1 MKNIKFLL
9 ICLSLYSS
17 CLFAFQTQDLN
28 KFLKKLVTYLERDEY
43 PHEFAQPLLRAIFK
57 ISDFKTLTNSSG
69 NIYVS
74 IQTQHMEN
82 KLVSHMVAGYPNP
95 CEFFKE
101 MMAEF
106 YSDHNLVNNR
116 YGDITLT
123 FSGFSP
129 AIIQFLQTQNKNT
142 PTHQFS
148 YDKDSII
155 IVFNQKFFEENH
167 KLLENSY
174 KYCSADPGQYLLY
187 KTLGWAPAQSMHIQT
202 TASRHAAL
210 VVQDNRTSGKDI
222 SSEQDVDKLKE
233 EKKPTIPS
241 SINTSDKKRGPV
253 EVKTNR

>member
-17 CLFAFQTQDLN
+17 CLYAFHTKDLN

-43 PHEFAQPLLRAIFK
+43 PHEFAQPLLRSMFK
-57 ISDFKTLTNSSG
+57 ISDFKTLTNNSG

-74 IQTQHMEN
+74 IQTQNMEN

-101 MMAEF
+101 MMADF
-106 YSDHNLVNNR
+106 YSDHNLINNK

-129 AIIQFLQTQNKNT
+129 AIIQFLHTQNKNT
-142 PTHQFS
+142 STHQFS

-155 IVFNQKFFEENH
+155 IVFNQKFFEDNH

-174 KYCSADPGQYLLY
+174 QYCSADNGQYFLY
-187 KTLGWAPAQSMHIQT
+187 KNLGWAPAQSMRIQT
-202 TASRHAAL
+202 TVSRHAAL
-210 VVQDNRTSGKDI
+210 VVQDNRTSGKEI
-222 SSEQDVDKLKE
+222 LLEQDVNKSKE
-233 EKKPTIPS
+233 EKKLPVPS
-241 SINTSDKKRGPV
+241 SLSTSDKKRGPV